1 MPLSEDEQ
9 RQLEQI
15 ERDLAQEDPAFAGQL
30 DGDRRR
36 RVTVAAVILA
46 VGMIL
51 MPVGVGLIPSAAMF
65 GAIIGVAAML
75 AIIAALAVYLQS

>member
-30 DGDRRR
+30 DGGRR

-46 VGMIL
+46 VGLIL

-65 GAIIGVAAML
+65 GAIFGVAAML

>member
-15 ERDLAQEDPAFAGQL
+15 ERDLAQEDAAFAGHLNGGQ
-30 DGDRRR
+30 RR

-51 MPVGVGLIPSAAMF
+51 MPVGVVLIPSAAML
-65 GAIIGVAAML
+65 GAIISVAGML
-75 AIIAALAVYLQS
+75 AIASAVGVYLLS

>member
-30 DGDRRR
+30 DGGRRR

-51 MPVGVGLIPSAAMF
+51 MPVGVGLIPF

>member
-15 ERDLAQEDPAFAGQL
+15 ERDLAQEDPPFAGQL
-30 DGDRRR
+30 DGGRR